1 MFSWSVE
8 VFQLDVNDIMLAK
21 NMNKLITSVFIS

>member
-21 NMNKLITSVFIS
+21 NTNKLIMSVFIS